1 MLNSCEGSHK
11 CDSTAFKVAG
21 VSTNFCLHGLAC
33 GGVSG
38 QSFYL
43 SMWSAV
49 SGAGCLECQLVYSSK
64 SLLPVVKLC
73 RGGGGGV
80 LPVLAS
86 CCIFTAVF
94 GKGVG
99 ALVFVTNVGSAVSF
113 FFFFAMEGNWW
124 SGGNLVTLFMLLK
137 GGESSDWGKPTEICD
152 LFIFLF
158 LMLFIIR

>member
-1 MLNSCEGSHK
+1 MLNSCEGSQK
-11 CDSTAFKVAG
+11 FDSTAFKLAG

-33 GGVSG
+33 DGVSD

-43 SMWSAV
+43 SMWACLQWVVLAV
-49 SGAGCLECQLVYSSK
+49 WSVSSYIVLSRCSQLWN
-64 SLLPVVKLC
+64 C
-73 RGGGGGV
+73 GGGGGG
-80 LPVLAS
+80 LAS

-113 FFFFAMEGNWW
+113 FFFFFFAMEGNWW
-124 SGGNLVTLFMLLK
+124 SGGNSVTLFMLLK
-137 GGESSDWGKPTEICD
+137 DGESSDEASPQKYV
-152 LFIFLF
+152 IFLF

>member
-1 MLNSCEGSHK
+1 MLNSCEGSQK
-11 CDSTAFKVAG
+11 FDSTAFKLAG

-33 GGVSG
+33 DGVSD

-43 SMWSAV
+43 SMWACLQWVVLAV
-49 SGAGCLECQLVYSSK
+49 WSVSSYIVLSRCSQLWN
-64 SLLPVVKLC
+64 C
-73 RGGGGGV
+73 GGGGAA
-80 LPVLAS
+80 LAS

-113 FFFFAMEGNWW
+113 FFSAMEGNWW
-124 SGGNLVTLFMLLK
+124 SGGNSVTLFMLLK
-137 GGESSDWGKPTEICD
+137 DGESSDEASPQKYV
-152 LFIFLF
+152 IFLF